1 MTPQL
6 RQAIQLL
13 QYSNIEANQFIE
25 EELLKNPLLAHTDT
39 VPAEPELGNG
49 IAEFSHAEAMALGA
63 MAGADHP
70 EASDTASFASSGMLP
85 STAEAPLD
93 LDISNSYD
101 AGSIAD
107 GGAGFGYG
115 SGNGQNESDDD
126 WNPIDALSSAKP
138 NLREHL
144 EQQARLAFCSRAE
157 LAIAAALIAALDGAG
172 RLAEPPD
179 AIAAVLGVTFEHV
192 EQVRARMMRFDPTG
206 IFARDLRECLEVQLA
221 EKNRLDPA
229 MAALLA
235 HLDLLA
241 RRDMRSLMEI
251 CGVDLEDLAG
261 MIAEIKRLDPKPA
274 AQFEIEPLR
283 PLIPDVLMR
292 PLPVKQDA
300 TGPAAPSRGPARFGG
315 YGFDPPGPG
324 AADFGGAGFGAAGV
338 TDAAAPEWLLEINP
352 DTMPRLLIRRGF
364 HARITTGAT
373 RETKA
378 FLSEQMQS
386 ASWLVKAL
394 ESRAQTI
401 LRVCAEIVRRQEGF
415 FRHGVSHLRPLT
427 LRDIAVE
434 VELHESTVSRV
445 TSNKSIATP
454 RGIFEL
460 KFFFTTALGGANGD
474 THSAEAVRHR
484 VQTLISAE
492 KQESILSDDAVAQI
506 LQKEGIDIARRTVA
520 KYREALRIP
529 GSAQRKREKLPAT

>member
-1 MTPQL
+1 MALGPRLDLRQAQSLVMTPQL

-25 EELLKNPLLAHTDT
+25 DELLKNPLLAHADNGA
-39 VPAEPELGNG
+39 PAEPA
-49 IAEFSHAEAMALGA
+49 AEPDRDAGRPDLPP
-63 MAGADHP
+63 GADSA
-70 EASDTASFASSGMLP
+70 ASINSDILP
-85 STAEAPLD
+85 SAAEAPLD
-93 LDISNSYD
+93 IDLSNSYD
-101 AGSIAD
+101 PGSIAD
-107 GGAGFGYG
+107 GATVFGRGY
-115 SGNGQNESDDD
+115 SGEDDG
-126 WNPIDALSSAKP
+126 WSAIDALSDRKP

-144 EQQARLAFCSRAE
+144 EQQARLTFATANER
-157 LAIAAALIAALDGAG
+157 AIAGALIAGLDGAG

-179 AIAAVLGVTFEHV
+179 LIAANLRLPL
-192 EQVRARMMRFDPTG
+192 EQIEAVRAKMMRFDPTG
-206 IFARDLRECLEVQLA
+206 VFARDLRECLEAQLA

-229 MAALLA
+229 MAMLLA
-235 HLDLLA
+235 NLDLLA
-241 RRDMRSLMEI
+241 RRDMRGLMEI

-274 AQFEIEPLR
+274 AQYEVEPLR

-292 PLPVKQDA
+292 ALPIQPAGA
-300 TGPAAPSRGPARFGG
+300 TEI
-315 YGFDPPGPG
+315 D
-324 AADFGGAGFGAAGV
+324 
-338 TDAAAPEWLLEINP
+338 WLLEINP
-352 DTMPRLLIRRGF
+352 ETMPRLLINRGF
-364 HARITTGAT
+364 HARITSSAS

-378 FLSEQMQS
+378 FLSDQLQN

-401 LRVCAEIVRRQEGF
+401 LRVSAEIVRRQDGF

-427 LRDIAVE
+427 LRDIAAE

-460 KFFFTTALGGANGD
+460 KFFFTTALAGANGE

-484 VQTLISAE
+484 VQTLIGAE
-492 KQESILSDDAVAQI
+492 KPSTILSDDAVAQI

-529 GSAQRKREKLPAT
+529 GSAQRKREKLPAG

>member
-13 QYSNIEANQFIE
+13 QYSNLEANQFIE
-25 EELLKNPLLAHTDT
+25 DELLKNPLLAHAD
-39 VPAEPELGNG
+39 NG
-49 IAEFSHAEAMALGA
+49 ALP
-63 MAGADHP
+63 DHP
-70 EASDTASFASSGMLP
+70 ADNAAGERQDPVSLPPEGIDSAAFVNSDTLP
-85 STAEAPLD
+85 SAAEAPLD
-93 LDISNSYD
+93 IDISNSYD

-107 GGAGFGYG
+107 GAGAFGRG
-115 SGNGQNESDDD
+115 GGDDD
-126 WNPIDALSSAKP
+126 DGWSAIDSLSERKP

-144 EQQARLAFCSRAE
+144 EQQARLAFAGRAD
-157 LAIAAALIAALDGAG
+157 LAIAGALIAALDGAG
-172 RLAEPPD
+172 RLADPPE
-179 AIAAVLGVTFEHV
+179 AIAANLNLPLDHV
-192 EQVRARMMRFDPTG
+192 ERIRACMLRFDPTG
-206 IFARDLRECLEVQLA
+206 LFARDLRECLEAQLA

-235 HLDLLA
+235 NLDLLA
-241 RRDMRSLMEI
+241 RRDMRGLLER

-274 AQFEIEPLR
+274 AQYEIEPLR

-292 PLPVKQDA
+292 PLPIKN
-300 TGPAAPSRGPARFGG
+300 
-315 YGFDPPGPG
+315 G
-324 AADFGGAGFGAAGV
+324 AAQARAEI
-338 TDAAAPEWLLEINP
+338 EWLLEINP
-352 DTMPRLLIRRGF
+352 ETMPRLLIRRGF
-364 HARITTGAT
+364 HARITTSAS
-373 RETKA
+373 RETRA

-401 LRVCAEIVRRQEGF
+401 LRVAAEIVRRQDGF

-427 LRDIAVE
+427 LRDIAAE

-460 KFFFTTALGGANGD
+460 KFFFTTALAGANGES
-474 THSAEAVRHR
+474 HSAEAVRHR
-484 VQTLISAE
+484 VQTLIGAE
-492 KQESILSDDAVAQI
+492 QPATVLSDDAVAQI

-529 GSAQRKREKLPAT
+529 GSAQRKREKLPAA